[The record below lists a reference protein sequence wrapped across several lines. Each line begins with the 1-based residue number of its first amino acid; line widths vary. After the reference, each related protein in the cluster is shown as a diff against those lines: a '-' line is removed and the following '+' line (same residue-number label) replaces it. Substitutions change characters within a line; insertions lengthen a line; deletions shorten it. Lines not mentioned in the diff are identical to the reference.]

1 MKIIQKKEINKK
13 HLKNQVKN
21 EKLLLESFDN
31 PFIVKLRYSFQT
43 SSKLY
48 LVMDFMQGGFDLYI
62 PLFFDKI
69 FYFFS

>member
-1 MKIIQKKEINKK
+1 MKMLEKKEVAKK

-48 LVMDFMQGGFDLYI
+48 LVMDFIQGGSDLNI
-62 PLFFDKI
+62 SLLSNQSF
-69 FYFFS
+69 